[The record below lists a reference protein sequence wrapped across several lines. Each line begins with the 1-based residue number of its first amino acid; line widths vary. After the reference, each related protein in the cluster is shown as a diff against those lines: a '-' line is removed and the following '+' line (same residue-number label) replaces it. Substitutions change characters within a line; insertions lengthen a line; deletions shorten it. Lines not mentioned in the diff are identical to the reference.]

1 MLVHPQREPTTKE
14 PGKPINSHASFVA
27 SLMVTD
33 ASRNTVDNDDNSP
46 AQEDNTWPNHC
57 CRVCQSCCRSKH
69 CSDFLKSTFRHL
81 YVFGPFLLLLGV
93 ILMVFDYFNN
103 RSNGTSLDQH
113 GISPDNY
120 TIFDYGILAILI
132 GGFLLIALFLF
143 HAIYNYLASE
153 EVTHI
158 TEDV

>member
-1 MLVHPQREPTTKE
+1 
-14 PGKPINSHASFVA
+14 
-27 SLMVTD
+27 MVTD

-81 YVFGPFLLLLGV
+81 
-93 ILMVFDYFNN
+93 
-103 RSNGTSLDQH
+103 SNGTSLDQH

>member
-81 YVFGPFLLLLGV
+81 
-93 ILMVFDYFNN
+93 
-103 RSNGTSLDQH
+103 SNGTSLDQH

-120 TIFDYGILAILI
+120 TVPVSCNLQLPGVRRSDSHHGRCVTIWLVTEFTERHIHV
-132 GGFLLIALFLF
+132 FLLDLQA
-143 HAIYNYLASE
+143 
-153 EVTHI
+153 
-158 TEDV
+158 